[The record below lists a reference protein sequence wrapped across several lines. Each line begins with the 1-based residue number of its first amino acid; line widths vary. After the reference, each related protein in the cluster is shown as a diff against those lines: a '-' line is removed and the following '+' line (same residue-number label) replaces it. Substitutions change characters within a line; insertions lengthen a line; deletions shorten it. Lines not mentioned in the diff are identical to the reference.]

1 MSLRAIYF
9 QAVIYGD
16 PVVCN
21 ETKNILLI
29 LRMSSNEYENYRH
42 STILSSKINKFN
54 TNKNQTRERKYSV
67 GDEGPLLPH
76 PWDHHH
82 DGRFGDGRAC
92 SYLG

>member
-1 MSLRAIYF
+1 MFCSANYLLRKIS
-9 QAVIYGD
+9 G
-16 PVVCN
+16 
-21 ETKNILLI
+21 
-29 LRMSSNEYENYRH
+29 
-42 STILSSKINKFN
+42 TILIPSLSFRFDTRRSFRLRYPLSKINKFN

-82 DGRFGDGRAC
+82 DGGFGDGRAS